1 MEKGDKE
8 GQFYLLTTVLIITM
22 IGGFILIS
30 NFSQKRIDIK
40 FDYLGEELNIESEKV
55 IDYGI
60 NNNKDIKTLLEN
72 FTETYSIYSE
82 AENSYFVFGNR
93 GIITLAGYKKL
104 NSGSIFIN
112 VGSGNQEL
120 ILNKE
125 VYNSSEFINP
135 QENIKVIVNEIEY
148 DFSLKSGENFY
159 FILSKEIEGE
169 IYIIR
174 N

>member
-8 GQFYLLTTVLIITM
+8 GQFYLLTTVLIIAM

-30 NFSQKRIDIK
+30 NFSQKRSDIK

-60 NNNKDIKTLLEN
+60 NNNRDIKALLEN

-93 GIITLAGYKKL
+93 EIITLAGYKKL

-120 ILNKE
+120 ILNKG
-125 VYNSSEFINP
+125 VYNSIELINP
-135 QENIKVIVNEIEY
+135 QENIKVTVNEIGY

-159 FILSKEIEGE
+159 FILSKELEGE

>member
-1 MEKGDKE
+1 MKKGDKE
-8 GQFYLLTTVLIITM
+8 GQFYLLATVIIIAM

-30 NFSQKRIDIK
+30 NFSQKRSDIG
-40 FDYLGEELNIESEKV
+40 FNYLGEELNIESEKI

-60 NNNKDIKTLLEN
+60 SNNKDIKALLEN

-82 AENSYFVFGNR
+82 AENLYFIFGNKE
-93 GIITLAGYKKL
+93 IITLAGYKKS
-104 NSGSIFIN
+104 NSGSISIN
-112 VGSGNQEL
+112 VGSGDQEL
-120 ILNKE
+120 ILNKGT
-125 VYNSSEFINP
+125 YNSIELINP
-135 QENIKVIVNEIEY
+135 QENIKVTVNEITY

-159 FILSKEIEGE
+159 FIISKELEGE

>member
-1 MEKGDKE
+1 MKKGDKE
-8 GQFYLLTTVLIITM
+8 GQFYLLATVIIIAM

-30 NFSQKRIDIK
+30 NFSQKRSDIG
-40 FDYLGEELNIESEKV
+40 FNYLGEELNIESEKI

-60 NNNKDIKTLLEN
+60 SNNKDIKALLEN

-82 AENSYFVFGNR
+82 AENLYFIFGNKE
-93 GIITLAGYKKL
+93 IITLAGYKKS
-104 NSGSIFIN
+104 NSGSISIN
-112 VGSGNQEL
+112 VGSGDQEL
-120 ILNKE
+120 ILNKGA
-125 VYNSSEFINP
+125 YNSIELINP
-135 QENIKVIVNEIEY
+135 QENIKVIVNEITY

-159 FILSKEIEGE
+159 FIISKELEGE

>member
-30 NFSQKRIDIK
+30 NYSQKRSDIG

-60 NNNKDIKTLLEN
+60 NNNKNIKVLLEN
-72 FTETYSIYSE
+72 FTKTYSSYSD
-82 AENSYFVFGNR
+82 AENLYFIFGNR
-93 GIITLAGYKKL
+93 ESIVVSGYKKL
-104 NSGSIFIN
+104 SSGTITIDAGD
-112 VGSGNQEL
+112 GSQEL
-120 ILNKE
+120 ILSKGI
-125 VYNSSEFINP
+125 YNSIELINS
-135 QENIKVIVNEIEY
+135 QENIKVTVNEIKY

-159 FILSKEIEGE
+159 FIISKELEGE
-169 IYIIR
+169 IYIIT

>member
-1 MEKGDKE
+1 M
-8 GQFYLLTTVLIITM
+8 
-22 IGGFILIS
+22 
-30 NFSQKRIDIK
+30 
-40 FDYLGEELNIESEKV
+40 NIESEKV

-60 NNNKDIKTLLEN
+60 NNNKDIKALLEN

-93 GIITLAGYKKL
+93 EIITLAGYKKL

-120 ILNKE
+120 ILNRG

-135 QENIKVIVNEIEY
+135 QENIKVIVNEIGY

>member
-8 GQFYLLTTVLIITM
+8 GQFYLLTTILIITM

-60 NNNKDIKTLLEN
+60 NNNKDIKALLEN

-93 GIITLAGYKKL
+93 EIITLAGYKKL

-125 VYNSSEFINP
+125 IYNSSEFINP

>member
-8 GQFYLLTTVLIITM
+8 GQFYLLTTVLIIAM

-30 NFSQKRIDIK
+30 NFSQKRSDIK

-60 NNNKDIKTLLEN
+60 NNNKDIKALLEN
-72 FTETYSIYSE
+72 FTKTYSPYSE

-93 GIITLAGYKKL
+93 EIITLAGYKKL

-120 ILNKE
+120 ILNKG
-125 VYNSSEFINP
+125 VYNSIELINP
-135 QENIKVIVNEIEY
+135 QENIKVTVNEIGY

-159 FILSKEIEGE
+159 FILSKELEGE